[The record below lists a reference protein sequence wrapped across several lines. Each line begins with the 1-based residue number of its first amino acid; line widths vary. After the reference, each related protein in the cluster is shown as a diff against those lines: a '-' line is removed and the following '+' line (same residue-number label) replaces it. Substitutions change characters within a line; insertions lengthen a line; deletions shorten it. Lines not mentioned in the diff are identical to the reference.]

1 MASLTDSMLLE
12 EEPGYTTVGFKL
24 KKTTEVHTTRH
35 TSTVDRASKEA
46 ANAKVDKL
54 QRIKQTEQATARHP
68 AGGNRAEA
76 AGRAEGTNERRCL
89 ARADALIRN
98 GNNKEAIQHL
108 EAALNDAT
116 DTHLQKQIWRLL
128 GNCHSST
135 RSHKKASVAYLH
147 YLGMCRE
154 LGDFPGATRAYCC
167 LGITFMHQGLY
178 TLAGNC
184 FLQHL
189 DNSQIMKNKVAMA
202 SAYNNLGVL
211 AKLLGKKGTDHAY
224 RTGNMAAV
232 NSVTSQLHRA
242 ISYFAEHLLLV
253 EQLYD
258 RFVWRPSCVD
268 KSLLF
273 VNIGPSS
280 A

>member
-1 MASLTDSMLLE
+1 MTDSMLLE
-12 EEPGYTTVGFKL
+12 AEPGYATVGFKL
-24 KKTTEVHTTRH
+24 KTTTREVLH
-35 TSTVDRASKEA
+35 TSTVDRTPKEA
-46 ANAKVDKL
+46 VNVTVDKL
-54 QRIKQTEQATARHP
+54 QRRKQAEEEMTRHP
-68 AGGNRAEA
+68 AGGIPTE
-76 AGRAEGTNERRCL
+76 GRAEGTNEKRCL
-89 ARADALIRN
+89 ARADALIRS

-108 EAALNDAT
+108 EAALNDTT

-128 GNCHSST
+128 GNCHSSI
-135 RSHKKASVAYLH
+135 RSYKKASVAYLH

-189 DNSQIMKNKVAMA
+189 DNSQILKNKVAMA

-211 AKLLGKKGTDHAY
+211 SKLLGKKGIDRAY

-253 EQLYD
+253 EQLHD
-258 RFVWRPSCVD
+258 RFEWRASLVGR
-268 KSLLF
+268 SLLF
-273 VNIGPSS
+273 VNVGPSS
-280 A
+280 P